1 MHPPSDSV
9 GEYLYEFRDR
19 DLVREAERMRLAD
32 QCPDPG
38 IVARVRAV
46 LAPWI
51 GAWQRRVAR
60 GVMPRSL
67 GAAAPERA
75 ISDPALEM

>member
-1 MHPPSDSV
+1 MHPPSDPV
-9 GEYLYEFRDR
+9 RKYLYESRYR
-19 DLVREAERMRLAD
+19 DLIREAEQMRLAD

-51 GAWQRRVAR
+51 GAWQRRAAR
-60 GVMPRSL
+60 GVMARSL